1 MILMVVMLWS
11 YTVLFHGPN
20 TKRKKKQL
28 KVYQALNWW
37 LWTVIYAVLKT
48 HDIWDQYC
56 SIKEKLP
63 SIYPRIERVN
73 K

>member
-1 MILMVVMLWS
+1 MILMVVMLF
-11 YTVLFHGPN
+11 YFTDQIQN
-20 TKRKKKQL
+20 TKKKL

-37 LWTVIYAVLKT
+37 LWTEIYAVLKT